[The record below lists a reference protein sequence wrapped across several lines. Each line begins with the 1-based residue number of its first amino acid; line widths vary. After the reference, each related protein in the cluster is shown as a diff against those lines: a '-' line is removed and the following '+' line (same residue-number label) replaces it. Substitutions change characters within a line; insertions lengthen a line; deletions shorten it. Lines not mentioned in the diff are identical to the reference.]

1 MYDNTPSDRSVIS
14 NKFGSHVMCPQD
26 MPGQPSPSD
35 RLGYEMP
42 IHDKE
47 VSWQDLT
54 PGGLAKKHSKNS
66 NEVGQDSLR

>member
-1 MYDNTPSDRSVIS
+1 
-14 NKFGSHVMCPQD
+14 MCPQD